1 MRMASSMFI
10 WCCRFARRIS
20 MSDMKNVR
28 KSTQLIAL
36 TGMAA
41 AVLCVMAP
49 WQIAIGPIPITL
61 ATFAIYIISSLLDWQ
76 WASIATGIYILLGMV
91 GLPVF
96 AGFKGGF
103 HVVFGVTG
111 GYIVGYV
118 FLALINAAVCSRLR
132 HWIKYPIGML
142 LGTAVLYA
150 FGTAWYCVQSGSGLI
165 PALAACVLP
174 FLGFDILKIAAASL
188 VAMAVKPALSKLR
201 RA

>member
-1 MRMASSMFI
+1 
-10 WCCRFARRIS
+10 

-41 AVLCVMAP
+41 AVLCIMAP

-76 WASIATGIYILLGMV
+76 RASIATGIYILLGMV